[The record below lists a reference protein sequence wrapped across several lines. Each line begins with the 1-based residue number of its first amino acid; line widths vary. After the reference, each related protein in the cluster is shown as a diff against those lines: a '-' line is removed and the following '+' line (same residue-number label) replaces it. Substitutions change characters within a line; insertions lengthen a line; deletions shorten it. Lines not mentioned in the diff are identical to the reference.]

1 MSDSLLSLDILV
13 AHRGLQS
20 RYPENTILA
29 LKKAIECGAKYIELD
44 IQFSSDCLPVIY
56 HDIDLQRVSAVRG
69 NVSHYPRHKL
79 LQLPAYEP
87 DRLGNSFK
95 SEKIA
100 PLEALVTLLKD
111 NPQVTAFV
119 ELKQESIAHCGRET
133 LLNAVSKILEPVK
146 QQVVIISYDY
156 LLILAARDKQWP
168 RVGVVLEQWQ
178 DLDSEIVK
186 KASSDYIFVDH
197 EMIPEKIS
205 PEILTLAPLVA
216 FEVGDTVLANQLVDK
231 GIAMLET
238 YQLESLILEQKDLLK
253 VKPFAT

>member
-1 MSDSLLSLDILV
+1 MSDSLFSLDILI

-29 LKKAIECGAKYIELD
+29 LRKAIECGAKYIELD
-44 IQFSSDCLPVIY
+44 IQFSNDCLPVIY
-56 HDIDLQRVSAVRG
+56 HDIDLQRVSAESG
-69 NVSHYPRHKL
+69 NVLHYPRHKL

-95 SEKIA
+95 SEKIS
-100 PLEALVTLLKD
+100 PLEALVTLLKT
-111 NPQVTAFV
+111 NPEVTAFV

-133 LLNAVSKILEPVK
+133 MLSAVLNILEPVK

-156 LLILAARDKQWP
+156 LLVQAARIKQWP

-178 DLDSEIVK
+178 DLYSEIVQ

-197 EMIPEKIS
+197 EMIPEKIN
-205 PEILTLAPLVA
+205 PEILNMAPLVA
-216 FEVGDTVLANQLVDK
+216 FEVGDKALANQLIDK

-238 YQLESLILEQKDLLK
+238 YQLENFILEQKDLAK
-253 VKPFAT
+253 MKPFAT

>member
-1 MSDSLLSLDILV
+1 MSDSLFSLDVLV

-29 LKKAIECGAKYIELD
+29 LRKAIECGAKNIELD
-44 IQFSSDCLPVIY
+44 IQFSSDYLPIIY
-56 HDIDLQRVSAVRG
+56 HDIDLQRVSGEPG
-69 NVSHYPRHKL
+69 NVLQYPRHKL

-87 DRLGNSFK
+87 ERLGNSFK
-95 SEKIA
+95 LEKIA
-100 PLEALVTLLKD
+100 PLEALVKLLKE
-111 NPQVTAFV
+111 NPEVTAFV

-133 LLNAVSKILEPVK
+133 MLSAVLKILEPVK

-156 LLILAARDKQWP
+156 LLVLAAREKQWP

-178 DLDSEIVK
+178 DLYSEIVQ

-197 EMIPEKIS
+197 EMIPEKINL
-205 PEILTLAPLVA
+205 EVLDMAPLVA
-216 FEVGDTVLANQLVDK
+216 FEVGDKVLANQLIDK

-238 YQLESLILEQKDLLK
+238 YQLENLILE
-253 VKPFAT
+253 

>member
-1 MSDSLLSLDILV
+1 MSDSLFSLDVLV

-29 LKKAIECGAKYIELD
+29 LRKAIECGAKNIELD
-44 IQFSSDCLPVIY
+44 IQFSSDCLPIIY
-56 HDIDLQRVSAVRG
+56 HDIDLQRVSGEPG
-69 NVSHYPRHKL
+69 NVLQYPRHKL

-87 DRLGNSFK
+87 ERLGNSFK
-95 SEKIA
+95 LEKIA
-100 PLEALVTLLKD
+100 PLEALVKLLKE
-111 NPQVTAFV
+111 NPEVTAFV

-133 LLNAVSKILEPVK
+133 MLSAVLKILEPVK

-156 LLILAARDKQWP
+156 LLVLAAREKQWP

-178 DLDSEIVK
+178 DLYSEIVQ

-197 EMIPEKIS
+197 EMIPEKIN
-205 PEILTLAPLVA
+205 PEVLDMAPLVA
-216 FEVGDTVLANQLVDK
+216 FEVDDKVLANQLIDK

-238 YQLESLILEQKDLLK
+238 YQLENLILE
-253 VKPFAT
+253 